1 MMDTQVL
8 RQEVR
13 ICENRKKKEKK
24 KTKRGPEKSPE
35 EEKGKEVGWH
45 RKRRA
50 DGWTDRNN

>member
-13 ICENRKKKEKK
+13 ICENRKKKK

-50 DGWTDRNN
+50 DGRTDRNN

>member
-50 DGWTDRNN
+50 DGRTDRNN